1 MAQVLQSH
9 VYWEWL
15 LPHSSSIQNDQEM
28 SILLGELVFFS
39 SERQY
44 FIAQPGAIVFNIV
57 LQLSSACFGSP
68 LFCVGGKSMPSKIS
82 LAQSWS
88 VCVPVFRILRKGLVI
103 HLHPVDVC
111 KCLAIHFVNE
121 QAALQVVHLVL
132 DDACCPP
139 TGLPH
144 HLLSS
149 GVQPCKEI
157 TVWVRTCWTASLS
170 TSSPPSLAP
179 GCSCSQEATSEGN
192 SAPLILLEKVP
203 HVCQLPSSQ
212 LSSQL

>member
-44 FIAQPGAIVFNIV
+44 FIAQPGAIVFNIF

-68 LFCVGGKSMPSKIS
+68 LFCVGGKSMPSKTR

-149 GVQPCKEI
+149 GVQPCKGSY
-157 TVWVRTCWTASLS
+157 SLGEDMLNCVTLNLLTIFPCPWMFLFTRGNIRRELG
-170 TSSPPSLAP
+170 TSYPPRKGAP
-179 GCSCSQEATSEGN
+179 R
-192 SAPLILLEKVP
+192 
-203 HVCQLPSSQ
+203 LPVTK
-212 LSSQL
+212 